1 MSRRKSR
8 GRLVSGI
15 LLLNKPLEMSSNK
28 ALQIVKH
35 LFNAAKAGHTGSLD
49 PLATGMLPICLGEAT
64 KVSQYLLE
72 ADKVYQVSFKLG
84 ERTATGD
91 AEGEIV
97 ETKSYD
103 LVTEKQINEVIP
115 EFLGDLEQ
123 IPPMYSA
130 LKHDGQR
137 LYDLARQGVEVERKS
152 RHIHISEIELLSFE
166 QGVVELKVA
175 CSKGTYIRTLA
186 EDMARALNTVS
197 YVTKLHRLEV
207 GSFSDYPMVTLEEL
221 RRAAEEGEQ
230 QLDKKLLPLDIGIMT
245 MPELKLN
252 DDLSY
257 YMCLGQPVQVP
268 NAPAKGLVRL
278 YNDKRFLGIGEINS
292 VGLVAPKRL
301 MSTQVKTSIE

>member
-8 GRLVSGI
+8 GRPVSGI

-28 ALQIVKH
+28 ALQIVKR
-35 LFNAAKAGHTGSLD
+35 LFNASKAGHTGSLD

-91 AEGEIV
+91 AEGEVI
-97 ETKSYD
+97 ETMPYEF
-103 LVTEKQINEVIP
+103 VTEKQINDVIP
-115 EFLGDLEQ
+115 NFLGDLEQ

-137 LYDLARQGVEVERKS
+137 LYDLARQGIEVERKS
-152 RHIHISEIELLSFE
+152 RHIRISDIELLSFE

-186 EDMARALNTVS
+186 EDLAKALDTVS

-207 GSFSDYPMVTLEEL
+207 GSFTGYPMVTLEEL
-221 RRAAEEGEQ
+221 ERIAEEGEL
-230 QLDKKLLPLDIGIMT
+230 QLDNKLLPLDIGIMS

-268 NAPAKGLVRL
+268 KAPVSGLVRL
-278 YNDKRFLGIGEINS
+278 YNDKRFLGIGQIKS
-292 VGLVAPKRL
+292 DGLVAPKRL
-301 MSTQVKTSIE
+301 MNTQA

>member
-8 GRLVSGI
+8 GRSISGI
-15 LLLNKPLEMSSNK
+15 LLLDKPLEMSSNK
-28 ALQIVKH
+28 ALQIVKR
-35 LFNAAKAGHTGSLD
+35 LFNANKAGHTGSLD

-91 AEGEIV
+91 AEGEVI
-97 ETKSYD
+97 ETKPFESI
-103 LVTEKQINEVIP
+103 TEEQVQSVIP
-115 EFLGDLEQ
+115 QFLGDLEQ
-123 IPPMYSA
+123 VPPMYSA

-137 LYDLARQGVEVERKS
+137 LYELARKGIEVERKS
-152 RHIHISEIELLSFE
+152 RHIHISEIELLSFVE
-166 QGVVELKVA
+166 GVVELKVA

-186 EDMARALNTVS
+186 EDIAKVLETVS

-207 GSFSDYPMVTLEEL
+207 GSFKDFPMVTIEEL
-221 RRAAEEGEQ
+221 EQLAEEGEL
-230 QLDKKLLPLDIGIMT
+230 QLDKKLLPVDIGIMNL
-245 MPELKLN
+245 PELRLN

-268 NAPAKGLVRL
+268 KAPTSGLVRL
-278 YNDKRFLGIGEINS
+278 YSEKRFLGIGEIKS
-292 VGLVAPKRL
+292 DGLVAPKRL
-301 MSTQVKTSIE
+301 MNTQSEIH